1 MVTLKSFKGLQPRV
15 GEGVFIDTTAR
26 VIGDVV
32 LSDHVSIW
40 PMAVV
45 RGDVQQITIG
55 AVCNIQDGAILH
67 VSHDSPYAPGGFS
80 LTLGVGVTVGH
91 RAVLHACT
99 IGDYCLIGI
108 GAIVMDGAV
117 LDDFVMLG
125 AGALVPPG
133 KHLESGFLYHGSPV
147 RKVRVLTATEK
158 DYLAYSCNHYRQL
171 KDQYLSEQEPSL

>member
-1 MVTLKSFKGLQPRV
+1 MSTLKSFKGLQPRV
-15 GEGVFIDTTAR
+15 GVGVFIDATAR
-26 VIGDVV
+26 VIGDVI

-40 PMAVV
+40 PMAIV

-55 AVCNIQDGAILH
+55 EACNIQDGSVLH

-99 IGDYCLIGI
+99 IGDNCLIGI
-108 GAIVMDGAV
+108 GAVVMDGAV

-133 KHLESGFLYHGSPV
+133 KHLESGYLYHGSPV
-147 RKVRVLTATEK
+147 RRVRQLTAAEK
-158 DYLAYSCNHYRQL
+158 DYLTYSYKHYKQL
-171 KDQYLSEQEPSL
+171 KDQYLSEQEQ